1 MQFVFP
7 FIYIGICLG
16 HCSGVLVARRIGHML
31 TSGIIITIYGLAVY
45 LASIS
50 NFYGFVITMGVVSG
64 FCVGNEYLIPVDNA
78 YYYYP
83 ERKGLISG
91 LILCGL
97 GFSAVVFNP
106 LV

>member
-1 MQFVFP
+1 
-7 FIYIGICLG
+7 
-16 HCSGVLVARRIGHML
+16 ML

-83 ERKGLISG
+83 ERKGLMSG